1 MTKQRTRAIAPQN
14 DKATHPPKPKPAATK
29 PSVESAVPQHALAD
43 PHKASAQEVLVAQ
56 KHAGNQAVSHLLD
69 TPPSAKPV
77 PAVVQRKPGDQDRIR
92 SFVERHPD
100 HAHLLRGFD
109 DGMNEAAIV
118 GQLLE
123 NFFQRTDFNY
133 NFSSRSAFTH
143 EGDCGVLVV
152 EFITIARECFG
163 IEMTSQKGD
172 LKYFIPS
179 AQKIVHKEDKRG
191 NIDGKY
197 WYFDDHVW
205 AVWHGMPIDVLF
217 GQMGIVS
224 HLAGVKD
231 NYDSK
236 LGAVTYTAGDF
247 VFYLKQGATS
257 EFDRYTTEPSKML
270 KLGGRH

>member
-1 MTKQRTRAIAPQN
+1 MAKQQIRTTAQQSEKASRPPKSKSAEVAPAAESGALQRTLN
-14 DKATHPPKPKPAATK
+14 DPA
-29 PSVESAVPQHALAD
+29 S
-43 PHKASAQEVLVAQ
+43 ASAQDVLTAQ
-56 KHAGNQAVSHLLD
+56 KRTGNQAVSHLI
-69 TPPSAKPV
+69 PAKQPAEPV
-77 PAVVQRKPGDQDRIR
+77 SIRRKEGDQERITA
-92 SFVERHPD
+92 FLAKHPG

-109 DGMNEAAIV
+109 DGMTEAAIV

-133 NFSSRSAFTH
+133 NFSSRPAFTH
-143 EGDCGVLVV
+143 EGDCGVLVT

-163 IEMTSQKGD
+163 IEMTSHEED
-172 LKYFIPS
+172 LKYFIPN
-179 AQKIVHKEDKRG
+179 AQRIVHKEDKRG

-205 AVWHGMPIDVLF
+205 ALWRGMPIDVLF
-217 GQMGIVS
+217 GQMGVVS

-236 LGAVTYTAGDF
+236 LGAVTYKAGDF
-247 VFYLKQGATS
+247 TFYLKQGATS
-257 EFDRYTTEPSKML
+257 EFDRYTSDPQQML